1 MYISVHDTDGVQ
13 TVIMRCVSVSI
24 FILTVLGN
32 LAVLICVSMRE
43 RSMPTV
49 CNKYVLSL
57 VTSGFLMGVL
67 VMPGM
72 VFIVSRGYWPLSPS
86 MCTFWLFL
94 NVYFGNL
101 SILNLCLIAYDRY
114 LAIVHPFRYRCISN
128 PRFRAYRL
136 IAVAWCVAFVA
147 PSFLTMI
154 RSIAIHASS
163 PTEEHYYN
171 YTAKHQHACYMDT
184 PSYYALFHCLITIH
198 APAIIM
204 SYMYVKS
211 HSSLKGQLKLM
222 MDKKWGFGA
231 RRVAAGELIQ
241 QTRQRDIIQDG
252 AQGCSVNTR
261 GQLRGGE
268 SVNTTGPLRDGESV
282 NTTLPLHDGE
292 TVNTT
297 GPLRDG
303 ESVHTMGLLRE
314 GESVNTAGQLR
325 DGESV
330 NTTGPLP
337 DGESVNTMGPLP
349 DGESVNTAGQLRDRE
364 SVNTTGPLPDG
375 ESVNTTLPLHDGET
389 VNTTGPLRDG
399 ESVNTMGLLREG
411 ESGNTAGQLRDGES
425 VNATGP
431 LPHRELVNTTGPLR
445 DGGSVNTTEPLSD
458 GVSAS
463 TTGPLRDRKSAN
475 TAGPLCGKDHNNI
488 PEDSSITEKQIS
500 QNDRS
505 TGEQIKQCAFSNK
518 GKAPPRPTSGTQKDT
533 STASAITHVRH
544 EDRPTPL
551 PKTVISVDGSMKH
564 IELGAQFLNDP
575 ENMPIAPITRAGAT
589 QEESGGA
596 VQLLAIRFQ
605 EHFVLHADTLEKH
618 AAMNKTTPQMYY
630 GDVSGTSEE
639 QAKPSEHMPTRTHR
653 LTDKKNEITDSEDTM
668 NEPVE
673 RDNLPGDRDSEN
685 VHLDDIVV
693 VDETIARCMY
703 DEPSGGVI
711 ENIGSQA
718 MITEIG
724 AKDETSPGTC
734 QAKLEQKSA
743 CSKTK
748 PCHRFQR
755 SLRILGLMIT
765 SFMVCSLPFSICW
778 PIWSICPTCISYRT
792 STHVFLLLYLNAV
805 TYPLSYLITQSKVK
819 NSIMALF
826 CCHMVPSQQ
835 NISL

>member
-171 YTAKHQHACYMDT
+171 YTAKHQHACYIDT
-184 PSYYALFHCLITIH
+184 PSYYALFHCLLTIH

-252 AQGCSVNTR
+252 AQGCSVNT
-261 GQLRGGE
+261 
-268 SVNTTGPLRDGESV
+268 TGPLRGGESV

-297 GPLRDG
+297 GPLR
-303 ESVHTMGLLRE
+303 
-314 GESVNTAGQLR
+314 
-325 DGESV
+325 
-330 NTTGPLP
+330 
-337 DGESVNTMGPLP
+337 
-349 DGESVNTAGQLRDRE
+349 
-364 SVNTTGPLPDG
+364 DG

-411 ESGNTAGQLRDGES
+411 ESVNTAGQLRDGES

-431 LPHRELVNTTGPLR
+431 LPDGELVNTTGPLR
-445 DGGSVNTTEPLSD
+445 DGGSVNTTGLLHDEESVNTTEPLSD

-505 TGEQIKQCAFSNK
+505 TGEQIK
-518 GKAPPRPTSGTQKDT
+518 
-533 STASAITHVRH
+533 
-544 EDRPTPL
+544 
-551 PKTVISVDGSMKH
+551 
-564 IELGAQFLNDP
+564 
-575 ENMPIAPITRAGAT
+575 
-589 QEESGGA
+589 
-596 VQLLAIRFQ
+596 
-605 EHFVLHADTLEKH
+605 
-618 AAMNKTTPQMYY
+618 QMYY

-724 AKDETSPGTC
+724 AEDETSPGTC

-743 CSKTK
+743 CSETK

-792 STHVFLLLYLNAV
+792 STHVFLLLYLNSV

-826 CCHMVPSQQ
+826 CCSMVPSQQ